1 MVPPGGGKEFIEEIT
16 DVLPLYPGPGYSEKK
31 PHQPAPGKQKPP
43 REPRFKLPAA
53 RPSRIALIGAG
64 TLAAVGALYFLDIAL
79 TSGEVPRGVEVA
91 GISVGGLDHRQV
103 DAVLR
108 HELDHRLAQPHPV
121 IAGEVDTEFVPEA
134 AGLGVDY
141 DLTIAGLPKQSW
153 NPFTR
158 LTSYFTTTE
167 GNLVTPVN
175 EAKLNRG
182 LDKIKGVAQR
192 DKVEGS
198 VRINDGRVIP
208 IYPLNGQNLIEDQAR
223 TAIIDGWSEDG
234 PVEVPVHV
242 DPTGVTEDAV
252 SFAINGIAN
261 PAVVSD
267 VAIKGKG
274 GAKAVLKQGQV
285 GQILRFEPDGGGGL
299 KPVYNYDAAVKILAP
314 QLASTDVQATDATFV
329 ATGNGVTVT
338 KSSSGEVVDWPE
350 TLDLL
355 PNLLQQTIGPR
366 EVDAIYKKVTPKLTQ
381 EQANDLGIR
390 QVIGQFEI
398 GTMDWWSGVNVRNAA
413 AQLNGTV
420 IKPGETF
427 SFNDVTGPRTAE
439 EGYAA
444 APMIVDGR
452 PSKAAG
458 GGVSYLATAI
468 YNAAYESGLNI
479 TKHKAFPYWDKKTPV
494 GRDAWVDGQ
503 GADLQ
508 IKNDSKHGVLIE
520 VYATT
525 SRVTVKLWGTKTVDV
540 ELTTSDKRDFTGAVF
555 KQIPKGPTCVWS
567 DGAEGFTVTDTRV
580 ITDLETGK
588 EIDREKNEVKYGAKP
603 KVACV

>member
-1 MVPPGGGKEFIEEIT
+1 MIEEIT
-16 DVLPLYPGPGYSEKK
+16 DVLPRYTGPGYSDPK
-31 PHQPAPGKQKPP
+31 PYAPAPSKQRPR
-43 REPRFKLPAA
+43 REPLFRLPAA
-53 RPSRIALIGAG
+53 RPSRVALIGAG

-91 GISVGGLDHRQV
+91 GISIGGLDDRQV

-108 HELDHRLAQPHPV
+108 HELDLRLGQPHQLV
-121 IAGEVDTEFVPEA
+121 AGEVETDFVPA
-134 AGLGVDY
+134 AVGLGVDY
-141 DLTIAGLPKQSW
+141 ELTIAGLPKQSY
-153 NPFTR
+153 NPVTR
-158 LTSYFTTTE
+158 LTSYFTETE
-167 GNLVTPVN
+167 ANLVTTVN
-175 EAKLNRG
+175 EARLNRG

-192 DKVEGS
+192 DKVEGA
-198 VRINDGRVIP
+198 VRINDGRVLP

-223 TAIIDGWSEDG
+223 TAIIDGWSSDG

-242 DPTGVTEDAV
+242 DPTGVTVDAV

-267 VAIKGKG
+267 VVIKGKNG
-274 GAKAVLKQGQV
+274 TQAVLKKDQV

-299 KPVYNYDAAVKILAP
+299 KPIYNYDAAVKILAA
-314 QLASTDVQATDATFV
+314 QLSSTDVQATEATFI
-329 ATGNGVTVT
+329 ATGNGVVVT
-338 KSSSGEVVDWPE
+338 KSSDGEVVDWPE
-350 TLDLL
+350 TLDQL

-366 EVDAIYKKVTPKLTQ
+366 EADAIYKKVQPKLTQ

-390 QVIGQFEI
+390 QIIGQFEI
-398 GTMDWWSGVNVRNAA
+398 GTLDWWSGVNIRNAA
-413 AQLNGTV
+413 NQVNGTV

-427 SFNDVTGPRTAE
+427 SLNEVTGPRTAD

-458 GGVSYLATAI
+458 GGVSYLSTAI
-468 YNAAYESGLNI
+468 YNAAYEAGMQI
-479 TKHKAFPYWDKKTPV
+479 TKRKSAPYYVPKTPV
-494 GRDAWVDGQ
+494 GRDAWVDEPGSDFQ
-503 GADLQ
+503 F
-508 IKNDSKHGVLIE
+508 KNNSKSGVLIE

-525 SRVTVKLWGTKTVDV
+525 SRVTVKIWGAKLVDV
-540 ELTTSDKRDFTGAVF
+540 DSKTSERRDPTYAAF

-588 EIDREKNEVKYGAKP
+588 EIANEKNEVKYGAKP